1 MPILVITFFVF
12 VVFLFFGFFW
22 FLEEGFEFIEAE
34 PNEELSEKV
43 GAMVRGE
50 TDWVTH
56 GSLTNGVAFYR
67 HIGDN
72 CSGEMLHIY
81 GEQSGVVEMRPVYG
95 YFSSYKPMKFYDK
108 ALSSEIRKLS
118 EKLER
123 KGIEEFCKKL

>member
-1 MPILVITFFVF
+1 MTILVIAFF
-12 VVFLFFGFFW
+12 VFLFFGFVW
-22 FLEEGFEFIEAE
+22 FVEEGFEFIEAE

-50 TDWVTH
+50 SDWVAQK
-56 GSLTNGVAFYR
+56 SIKNGVAFYR

-72 CSGEMLHIY
+72 YSGEMLHIY
-81 GEQSGVVEMRPVYG
+81 GETNGVVEMRPVYG
-95 YFSSYKPMKFYDK
+95 YFHRYNVVKFYDK

-123 KGIEEFCKKL
+123 KSIEDFCKKL